1 MTDDLELLKYPIG
14 KYQKPA
20 AYSPELL
27 REWMTLI
34 AALPSWMDVVIEN
47 LDEQQ
52 LQTPYRPG
60 GWTVNQVVH
69 HLADSHMN
77 AYMRFKLAMT
87 EDNPQVKPYIEARW
101 AELPDNFSTPV
112 NVSVTLLHALHRRWD
127 ALMQGMSD
135 ADWQRTFYHPEHKR
149 DIPLWEI
156 AALYAWHGRHHM
168 EQVRSLRNRM
178 NW

>member
-52 LQTPYRPG
+52 LQTAYRPG

-77 AYMRFKLAMT
+77 AYMRFKLAIT
-87 EDNPQVKPYIEARW
+87 EDNPQVKPYMEARW

>member
-27 REWMTLI
+27 REWMTLV

-52 LQTPYRPG
+52 LQTAYRPG

-77 AYMRFKLAMT
+77 AYMRFKLAIT
-87 EDNPQVKPYIEARW
+87 EDNPQVKPYMEARW

-149 DIPLWEI
+149 DIPLWEV